1 MLTNELDFL
10 ERCNNLKVFIQDDME
25 VQMQAIQENVIKMSI
40 KDF

>member
-10 ERCNNLKVFIQDDME
+10 VRCNNLKAFLQDDME